1 MTDAADII
9 PGIPVETHP
18 WAPYIPKGARILF
31 LGTFPPQS
39 HRWAMEFYYPNPTN
53 DFWRI
58 MGLIFTGDPDAYY
71 IRPTRS
77 YRLDAIKALLDREGI
92 ALADTGASVQRLRG
106 NASDAHLHI
115 VKPVDLP
122 GLLAAMPEC
131 SIIATTGEKAA
142 ATIASI
148 TGTAVP
154 GCRLLHRSDNRRA
167 PAAAFP
173 HAVIVAS
180 LSAAA
185 RTQGPGLPAAIRE
198 AGTSRQ
204 RPVPINKSHTNSHI
218 QHYCNLSCLT

>member
-1 MTDAADII
+1 
-9 PGIPVETHP
+9 
-18 WAPYIPKGARILF
+18 
-31 LGTFPPQS
+31 
-39 HRWAMEFYYPNPTN
+39 MEFYYPNPTN

-154 GCRLLHRSDNRRA
+154 GCRLLHRSDNRRGA
-167 PAAAFP
+167 GCGISACRHRREPIRCRSHARPRPTGCYSGGRNLTAAAQY
-173 HAVIVAS
+173 
-180 LSAAA
+180 
-185 RTQGPGLPAAIRE
+185 R
-198 AGTSRQ
+198 
-204 RPVPINKSHTNSHI
+204 
-218 QHYCNLSCLT
+218 

>member
-154 GCRLLHRSDNRRA
+154 AVGSCTEVTIDGAGCGISACRHRREPIRCRSHARPRPTGCYSGGRNLT
-167 PAAAFP
+167 AAASTDKQIP
-173 HAVIVAS
+173 H
-180 LSAAA
+180 
-185 RTQGPGLPAAIRE
+185 
-198 AGTSRQ
+198 
-204 RPVPINKSHTNSHI
+204 K
-218 QHYCNLSCLT
+218 LTHSTLL

>member
-154 GCRLLHRSDNRRA
+154 AVGSCTEVTIDGRRLRHFRMPSSSRAYPLPLARKAQAYRLLFGR
-167 PAAAFP
+167 PEP
-173 HAVIVAS
+173 HGS
-180 LSAAA
+180 GQY
-185 RTQGPGLPAAIRE
+185 R
-198 AGTSRQ
+198 
-204 RPVPINKSHTNSHI
+204 
-218 QHYCNLSCLT
+218 